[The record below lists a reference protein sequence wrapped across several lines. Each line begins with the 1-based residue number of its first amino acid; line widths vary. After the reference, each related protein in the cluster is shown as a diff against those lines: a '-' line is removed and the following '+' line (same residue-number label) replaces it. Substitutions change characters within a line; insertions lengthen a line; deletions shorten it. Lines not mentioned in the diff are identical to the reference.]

1 VSALTSFDLELLTD
15 RSYAHLVTLRKDGS
29 PHSTPVWVDATGDLV
44 LVNTAVGRA
53 KDRHI
58 RRDPRVALSVLDR
71 KNPYRWVSI
80 SGVVVDITSDGAEEH
95 IDILS
100 RRYDRQPYRYIPG
113 QVREILKIR
122 PDRIVRSG

>member
-1 VSALTSFDLELLTD
+1 MELLTD
-15 RSYAHLVTLRKDGS
+15 RSYAHLVTLREDGS